1 MKNAKE
7 TNRIL
12 DDNRQVRLNFANQI
26 KRNYQDLVLMTD
38 LELDLLRGLYL
49 SGILNDNI
57 EMIDDLFEAC
67 DIEGGPDG
75 RITFEEIR
83 RAVDN
88 MEVFAKTPKHGQPPL
103 AEGEV
108 TLDDLEKVLEKVD
121 IV

>member
-1 MKNAKE
+1 M
-7 TNRIL
+7 

-38 LELDLLRGLYL
+38 LELDLLRALYH
-49 SGILNDNI
+49 SGILDESK

-75 RITFEEIR
+75 RITFDEIR

-88 MEVFAKTPKHGQPPL
+88 MEVFAKTPRHGQPPL
-103 AEGEV
+103 A
-108 TLDDLEKVLEKVD
+108 
-121 IV
+121 

>member
-38 LELDLLRGLYL
+38 LELDLLRALYH
-49 SGILNDNI
+49 SGILDESK

-75 RITFEEIR
+75 RITFDEIR

-88 MEVFAKTPKHGQPPL
+88 MEVFAKTPRHGQPPL
-103 AEGEV
+103 A
-108 TLDDLEKVLEKVD
+108 
-121 IV
+121 